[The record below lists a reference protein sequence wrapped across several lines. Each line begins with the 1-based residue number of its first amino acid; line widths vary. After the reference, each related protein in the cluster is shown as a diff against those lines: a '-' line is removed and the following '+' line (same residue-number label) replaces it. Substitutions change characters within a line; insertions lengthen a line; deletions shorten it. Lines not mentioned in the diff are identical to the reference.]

1 MSANAVDRVNPVFSL
16 NARISHLTQGL
27 YSKEAA
33 SLGIIA
39 ESFAGV
45 SPRIFSRSCVWG
57 VTARSILYAIH
68 NGAAGVDPDTLH
80 TRAATARLVTHTT
93 PHTIVSSERW
103 CVLSVTG
110 QTPCCPPAS
119 TTMPYLPR
127 ATAHR
132 RAPSG
137 AASGRTFSSFPRP
150 MPCIFPTAR
159 LLHSSLV
166 TGPLGTL
173 TRRRL
178 RTSRDPRPT
187 FHDAYKPSG
196 VSLIPPI
203 PAFFP
208 LSAP

>member
-1 MSANAVDRVNPVFSL
+1 MGGYGPYHTICNSQRRRRCRSG
-16 NARISHLTQGL
+16 HLT
-27 YSKEAA
+27 
-33 SLGIIA
+33 
-39 ESFAGV
+39 
-45 SPRIFSRSCVWG
+45 
-57 VTARSILYAIH
+57 
-68 NGAAGVDPDTLH
+68 H
-80 TRAATARLVTHTT
+80 TRRHGAFGHSHAT

-110 QTPCCPPAS
+110 QTPCCPPAP